1 MNLKQAA
8 ARVTELRRLI
18 RHHDRRYFIDHD
30 PEITDRAYDAL
41 VRELDQ
47 LERGFPALDDP
58 NSPTH
63 RIGGAPLESFAT
75 VPHKSPMLSL
85 QNSYDED
92 EVREFDARVRRFLGT
107 EDPLAYVV
115 ELKIDGIAVALHFRE
130 GRFRQAITRG
140 NGIEGDDITAN
151 LRTVR
156 SVPLELD
163 LSAGVWPQDVE
174 IRGEAYFPRSGF
186 DALNQRRVAQGEK
199 RFANPRN
206 AAAGTL
212 KLLDPQEVGRRP
224 LAFFAYQLV
233 ADPMPCP
240 GHSEVLEFLQA
251 TGLPVNPH
259 RKRVTGIDQAIELFS
274 DWGEQRKQL
283 DYDTDGL
290 VLKVDDLGLQRRLG
304 ATGKAPRW
312 GIAYKFETEE
322 AVTRILEIDVQVGR
336 TGAVTPVANLTPT
349 DLLGTVVKRATLH
362 NADEIARLDVRV
374 GDWVAIEKGGEII
387 PKVTRVLTDRRTGD
401 EQPFQFPTICP
412 VCGKGLEQEEGEV
425 AIRCVNEHCPAQLKR
440 RITHFASRT
449 AMDIEGLGHIL
460 VDQLVDEGHVRA
472 LPDIY
477 GLRAD
482 LIADLTQ
489 LRQKPRGEPG
499 ELIPVRYGEKSAAK
513 LVAALGGSKS
523 RPLHRL
529 LFGLGIRHVGIHAAQ
544 LLARAHGS
552 LERLAAAGEEELA
565 ELHEIGPILAASVVR
580 YFGDPRT
587 RDLLASLTRQGIEP
601 QAEEISLAADKLAGK
616 IFVITGTLPAMT
628 RAEAKSM
635 ITTNGGRVTGSVSG
649 KTDYLLAGDN
659 PGSKYEKALSLGVT
673 ILSEDDLRGLLRE

>member
-8 ARVTELRRLI
+8 ARVDELRRLI

-30 PEITDRAYDAL
+30 PEIADRAYDAL

-47 LERGFPALDDP
+47 LEKDFPELDDP

-63 RIGGAPLESFAT
+63 RIGGAPLESFAS
-75 VPHKSPMLSL
+75 VRHKTPMLSL
-85 QNSYDED
+85 QNCYDEK

-107 EDPLAYVV
+107 EDPVAYVV
-115 ELKIDGIAVALHFRE
+115 ELKIDGVAVALHFQE

-156 SVPLELD
+156 SLPLELG
-163 LSAGVWPQDVE
+163 LQAHSWPREVE
-174 IRGEAYFPRSGF
+174 IRGEAYFPRTGF
-186 DALNQRRVAQGEK
+186 EALNQRREGDGEK

-233 ADPMPCP
+233 ADPMPCANQ
-240 GHSEVLEFLQA
+240 SEVLELLQQA
-251 TGLPVNPH
+251 GLPVNPH
-259 RKRVTGIDQAIELFS
+259 RKRVTGVDQAIDLFS
-274 DWGEQRKQL
+274 DWDLQRKDL

-290 VLKVDDLGLQRRLG
+290 VLKVDDFDLQRRLG

-322 AVTRILEIDVQVGR
+322 AITRILEIEVQVGR

-362 NADEIARLDVRV
+362 NADEIARLGVRV
-374 GDWVAIEKGGEII
+374 GDWVTIEKGGEII
-387 PKVTRVLTDRRTGD
+387 PKVTGVLSDRRTGD
-401 EQPFQFPTICP
+401 EQPFRFPTACP
-412 VCGKGLEQEEGEV
+412 VCGESLEQEDGEV

-440 RITHFASRT
+440 QISHFASRT

-460 VDQLVDEGHVRA
+460 VDQLVEGGHVRG

-477 GLRAD
+477 RLRTE

-489 LRQKPRGEPG
+489 LRQKPRGAPG
-499 ELIPVRYGEKSAAK
+499 ELVLVRYGEKSASK
-513 LVAALGGSKS
+513 LMTALEDSKT

-544 LLARAHGS
+544 LLARAYGS
-552 LERLAAAGEEELA
+552 LDQLAAATEEELA
-565 ELHEIGPILAASVVR
+565 ELHEIGPILAATVTR
-580 YFGDPRT
+580 YFADPRT
-587 RDLLASLTRQGIEP
+587 RDLLARLARLGIKP
-601 QAEEISLAADKLAGK
+601 RAEEISPAADTLAGK
-616 IFVITGTLPAMT
+616 VFVITGTLPAMT
-628 RAEAKSM
+628 RAEAKTL
-635 ITTNGGRVTGSVSG
+635 ITANGGRVTGSVSG
-649 KTDYLLAGDN
+649 KTDYLLAGDD

-673 ILSEDDLRGLLRE
+673 ILSADELRGLLRE